1 MLRRSRLFRYQ
12 FVDLS
17 GAHTGSTSRYVGGV
31 GVNHPILGTG
41 LMADKSRII
50 GVEKAAVAND
60 WSVDPSALSG
70 NFKPWRWEPTYRE
83 LRADLYDELLKLPL
97 RYKMHSFDVVN
108 EAMSK
113 SAVGYHPPL
122 GAVDKSDTLPFFV
135 HRDSNGRFA
144 TSLMS
149 INNKTQMPV
158 FVLYL
163 QRIDGDLFRF
173 EDELIKILPNKKTFV
188 ENKGLKVFNAAEDAR
203 CILEHWFIGLG
214 F

>member
-1 MLRRSRLFRYQ
+1 M
-12 FVDLS
+12 
-17 GAHTGSTSRYVGGV
+17 
-31 GVNHPILGTG
+31 NHAILGTN
-41 LMADKSRII
+41 MMTDRSKII
-50 GVEKAAVAND
+50 GVEKAVVANN
-60 WSVDPSALSG
+60 WAVDPSTLSG

-97 RYKMHSFDVVN
+97 RYKMHPFDKVN

-122 GAVDKSDTLPFFV
+122 GPADPSDTLPFFV
-135 HRDSNGRFA
+135 HRDGFGRFA
-144 TSLMS
+144 TSLSS
-149 INNKTQMPV
+149 IDHKAQTPV

-173 EDELIKILPNKKTFV
+173 EDELIKILPDKKTFV